1 MARGASS
8 AGGRARGPV
17 LVHPAE
23 ESPAAAAAEKVL
35 IDLARE
41 HCADCIAILGTI
53 AANADVVASTRV
65 SAAVALL
72 DRGWGKP
79 AQMIIAEPPA
89 PVILYNLTLAEVIA
103 ARAEIL
109 DEC

>member
-1 MARGASS
+1 
-8 AGGRARGPV
+8 V
-17 LVHPAE
+17 LVHPA
-23 ESPAAAAAEKVL
+23 PAAAPRNATTEATLAE
-35 IDLARE
+35 LARE
-41 HCADCIAILGTI
+41 HCALCLNVLAQIAG
-53 AANADVVASTRV
+53 NADVVASTRV

-79 AQMIIAEPPA
+79 AQVASAEAQA
-89 PVILYNLTLAEVIA
+89 PVIKYDLTLDDVIA

>member
-1 MARGASS
+1 
-8 AGGRARGPV
+8 
-17 LVHPAE
+17 
-23 ESPAAAAAEKVL
+23 
-35 IDLARE
+35 
-41 HCADCIAILGTI
+41 
-53 AANADVVASTRV
+53 V

-79 AQMIIAEPPA
+79 AQVASAEAQA
-89 PVILYNLTLAEVIA
+89 PVIKYDLTLDDVIA